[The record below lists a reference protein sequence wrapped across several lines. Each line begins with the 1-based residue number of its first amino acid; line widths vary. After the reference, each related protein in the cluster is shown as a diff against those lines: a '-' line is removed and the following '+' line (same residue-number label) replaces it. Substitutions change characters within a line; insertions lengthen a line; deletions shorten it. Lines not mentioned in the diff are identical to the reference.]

1 MALLFICVGVVFGCP
16 LVGVW
21 GCDCASIRG
30 FCSCF
35 LVRLGTRL
43 LSFPCSNRKGSKKNS
58 RP

>member
-43 LSFPCSNRKGSKKNS
+43 LSFPCSNRKGLKKF
-58 RP
+58 